1 MKCKKCKS
9 LAVKN
14 GKQSNG
20 RQRYYCKG
28 CKRSFQRSYRYKAY
42 KRGTNRSIYNLLKE
56 SVGITATSRLLLIS
70 KTTVIKRIK
79 YMGSLIV
86 KPITNEKHQYY
97 ELDEMRTVV
106 GHKLNE
112 AWITY
117 AINRHTKR
125 VIDFIVGRRTKHN
138 ISVITKSILQ
148 LQPKKLFTDQ
158 LLTYKSLIPK
168 KQHDTR
174 KKNTTIIERHNLTL
188 RTHLKR
194 LSRKTICFSK
204 TFEMLEAV
212 LKLYLWGGQLKFL
225 YSH

>member
-1 MKCKKCKS
+1 MKCKKCKG

-20 RQRYYCKG
+20 RQRYYCKS
-28 CKRSFQRSYRYKAY
+28 CKCSFQRSYNYNAY
-42 KRGTNRSIYNLLKE
+42 EKDINRNIYLFLRE
-56 SVGITATSRLLLIS
+56 SVGITATSRLLSIS

-79 YMGSLIV
+79 MMASKIV
-86 KPITNEKHQYY
+86 KPILNEKYQYY
-97 ELDEMRTVV
+97 ELDEMRVV
-106 GHKLNE
+106 VDYKQNE

-117 AINRHTKR
+117 AINRDTKR
-125 VIDFIVGRRTKHN
+125 IVNFIVGRRTKRN
-138 ISVITKSILQ
+138 LSIITKSVLQ
-148 LQPKKLFTDQ
+148 LYPKRVLTDR
-158 LLTYKSLIPK
+158 LRTYIKLIPK

-204 TFEMLEAV
+204 NFQMLEAT
-212 LKLYLWGGQLKFL
+212 LKLYIWGNQLNFNL
-225 YSH
+225 